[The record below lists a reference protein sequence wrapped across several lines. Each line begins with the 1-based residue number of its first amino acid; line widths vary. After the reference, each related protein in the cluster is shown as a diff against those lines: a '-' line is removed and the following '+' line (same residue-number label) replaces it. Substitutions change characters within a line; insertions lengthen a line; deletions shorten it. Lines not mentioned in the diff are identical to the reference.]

1 MKLTETFGAYLPISE
16 EERKTLW
23 EKAIV
28 VFDANVLLQLYRYGP
43 NTRKEVIDLLSD
55 RLSKRVWLPYH
66 VALEFFRNRPKLIDE
81 DARRVSD
88 LEMRIIKWVADLSS
102 MVEESR
108 LYELGVLSDSKQL
121 ADLANGAVE
130 SLRNE
135 LQKVRGE
142 YPDLKSYDSVVNFV
156 ATLVQDSIGRP
167 PDQIQVTE
175 WDKLAQDR
183 YLRKMPPGFEDAKTK
198 NGEFVDRNVTYF
210 GANGDVYV
218 WLQLLHAVVES
229 RERFEAV
236 IFVTNDQKK
245 DWWEIASGKV
255 SGPRVELKQEITEA
269 GARFFHMY
277 TLSQFLEHLKAAPGD
292 ARNISA
298 ATLDEVRSSERTR
311 TTFDLLSVQ
320 ELVNA
325 VESRIPLSEHDS
337 KRPSISWSE
346 SAEFSVLTWLSTVH
360 RDSIIINRGSEF
372 PGIIAR
378 SHSTFREIGYTV
390 IATTNLGSVSLRA
403 SRAIDKGL
411 IWQRS
416 QLMAP
421 LEARRFG
428 LVLVLSINVMSTR
441 SQHSELTT
449 QMLRC
454 AATAAQAGVEL
465 RAGYT
470 DGDVFIEIPVARL
483 IDWDKLSDEH

>member
-1 MKLTETFGAYLPISE
+1 MKLTQTFGAYLPISE
-16 EERKTLW
+16 AERNALW
-23 EKAIV
+23 EKAII
-28 VFDANVLLQLYRYGP
+28 VFDANVLLQFYRYGP

-55 RLSKRVWLPYH
+55 RLSKRVYLPYH

-88 LEMRIIKWVADLSS
+88 LETRLIKWVADLSS

-108 LYELGVLSDSKQL
+108 LYELGVVSDSQQL
-121 ADLANGAVE
+121 ADRANAAVDA
-130 SLRNE
+130 LRSE
-135 LQKVRGE
+135 LKKVSGE
-142 YPDLKSYDSVVNFV
+142 YPDLKNDDSVVNFV
-156 ATLVQDSIGRP
+156 ATLVQDSIGSC
-167 PDQIQVTE
+167 PDQSQVSE
-175 WDKLAQDR
+175 WDKLAEDR
-183 YLRKMPPGFEDAKTK
+183 YRRKIPPGFEDSKTK
-198 NGEFVDRNVTYF
+198 NGDFVDRNVTYF

-218 WLQLLHAVVES
+218 WLQLLQAVVEA

-292 ARNISA
+292 ARKISA
-298 ATLDEVRSSERTR
+298 ATLDEVRSSERAR
-311 TTFDLLSVQ
+311 TTVDLLSGQ
-320 ELVNA
+320 QLVH
-325 VESRIPLSEHDS
+325 VGDSLISLSDFDA
-337 KRPSISWSE
+337 KRHAITWTE
-346 SAEFSVLTWLSTVH
+346 SAEISVLTWRSTLH
-360 RDSIIINRGSEF
+360 RDSMIINRHGQF
-372 PGIIAR
+372 PEIVAR
-378 SHSTFREIGYTV
+378 SHSTFREIGYAV
-390 IATTNLGSVSLRA
+390 ITTTNVGSLSLRA
-403 SRAIDKGL
+403 SRAIDNGL

-428 LVLVLSINVMSTR
+428 LVLVLPITVMSTR
-441 SQHSELTT
+441 SKHSELTT

-470 DGDVFIEIPVARL
+470 DGDVFIEVPVTRL